1 MQNIKKYSG
10 LTILILLVLIKIQ
23 DSNFVKR
30 IENISYD
37 AFQTIF
43 IEKSTYEDVVI
54 VDIDEK
60 SIGEI
65 GQFPWRRDVFAK
77 LIDKLNSYNAAV
89 ISFDIFFSEDDRQN
103 PKKILN
109 EFNIDNE
116 DVIDSDQL
124 LLESIKSSNVV
135 LSVLGD
141 VSQYKKDNQ
150 SKPKTN
156 IISRGSDASNFTYF
170 FKNKITSLE
179 KFNDVAK
186 GIGTISYL
194 DSQDGVL
201 RSIPMF
207 LKIDNDL
214 WPALSLESLRVFHN
228 HKNILI
234 NADETGI
241 NEIKTRKYQIKTDP
255 NTLVF
260 INFKKFNKENYIPAV
275 DVIEGKINEDR
286 LKNKIVLI
294 GSSAQGLFDFV
305 KIPNGNVIPGVETHA
320 HLIENIVNNDFIIK
334 DLSTKI
340 IENIL
345 LLISLII
352 VLIIPNKIKPKFSI
366 VFFISLVIILLLFS
380 SLVYQF
386 NYFVDVFFI
395 ILSSA
400 VLFLTTLYLRYL
412 KENEIAIDNE
422 KKQIVL
428 KQEREIAGEVQK
440 KLFPA
445 EFSNK
450 DLIFANNVPAKDVSG
465 DYYDFISM
473 NENEIYFTLADVSG
487 KGVKAGI
494 LMANAAAVFR
504 SMAKLEKPVSTI
516 AKFVNNQV
524 ADSSYQGMF
533 ITAVIGK
540 FNLKDKN
547 IEYINLG
554 HEPIMIFDKDYKF
567 EYLKSTLPPLG
578 LMNMDDDGFFQTSKI
593 NINNKNLM
601 IYTDGVTEGYLEDGS
616 ELEVKGLEKEL
627 KENKLVKTTEII
639 NHISQLLTKR
649 NKPLRDDVT
658 CLIISG
664 HQN

>member
-10 LTILILLVLIKIQ
+10 LSILILLILIKIQ
-23 DSNFVKR
+23 DGNFVKR

-37 AFQTIF
+37 AFQSIF
-43 IEKSTYEDVVI
+43 IEKSTFEDVVI

-65 GQFPWRRDVFAK
+65 GQFPWRRDIFAK
-77 LIDKLNSYNAAV
+77 LIDKLNSYNTAV
-89 ISFDIFFSEDDRQN
+89 ISFDIFFSEDDKQN

-109 EFNIDNE
+109 EFNLDIE
-116 DVIDSDQL
+116 DVVDSDQL

-156 IISRGSDASNFTYF
+156 VISRGSDASNFTYF

-260 INFKKFNKENYIPAV
+260 INFKEFNKQNYIPAV

-305 KIPNGNVIPGVETHA
+305 KIPNGNVVPGVETHA

-366 VFFISLVIILLLFS
+366 VFFISLIIILLLFS
-380 SLVYQF
+380 SIVYQF

-400 VLFLTTLYLRYL
+400 VLFLATLYLRYL
-412 KENEIAIDNE
+412 KENEIALDNE
-422 KKQIVL
+422 KKQIIL

-473 NENEIYFTLADVSG
+473 SEDEIYFTLADVSG

-540 FNLKDKN
+540 FNLKEKT

-554 HEPIMIFDKDYKF
+554 HEPIMIFDKDYNF

-627 KENKLVKTTEII
+627 KENKLIKTTEII
-639 NHISQLLTKR
+639 SHISQLLTKR

>member
-1 MQNIKKYSG
+1 MHNIKKYFG
-10 LTILILLVLIKIQ
+10 LIILVLLVLTKIH

-37 AFQTIF
+37 TFQSIF
-43 IEKSTYEDVVI
+43 IKKSTFEDVVI

-60 SIGEI
+60 SIDVI
-65 GQFPWRRDVFAK
+65 GQFPWRRDIFAN
-77 LIDKLNSYNAAV
+77 LINKLNLNKVAV

-109 EFNIDNE
+109 EFNLNNE
-116 DVIDSDQL
+116 EVIDSDQL
-124 LLESIKSSNVV
+124 FLESIKSSNVV

-141 VSQYKKDNQ
+141 VSDYKKDNQ

-156 IISRGSDASNFTYF
+156 IIARGSDVSKFTYF

-179 KFNDVAK
+179 KFNDAAK
-186 GIGTISYL
+186 GIGNISYL

-201 RSIPMF
+201 RSIPML

-214 WPALSLESLRVFHN
+214 WPSLSLETLRVFHN
-228 HKNILI
+228 HKNILV
-234 NADETGI
+234 NADDNGI

-260 INFKKFNKENYIPAV
+260 VNYKKFNKQNYISAV

-286 LKNKIVLI
+286 LKDKIVLI

-305 KIPNGNVIPGVETHA
+305 KIPNGKVIPGVETHA

-334 DLSTKI
+334 NLSTKI
-340 IENIL
+340 IENVL
-345 LLISLII
+345 LLLSLIIVLMIPNKINPKFSIIFYVSLII
-352 VLIIPNKIKPKFSI
+352 VLISFSSI
-366 VFFISLVIILLLFS
+366 V
-380 SLVYQF
+380 YKF
-386 NYFVDVFFI
+386 NYFIDVLFT

-400 VLFLTTLYLRYL
+400 ILFITTLYFRYL
-412 KENEIAIDNE
+412 KENKIALDNE

-440 KLFPA
+440 KLFPR

-465 DYYDFISM
+465 DYYDFIST
-473 NENEIYFTLADVSG
+473 NDDEIYFTLADVSG

-504 SMAKLEKPVSTI
+504 SMAKLDKSVSTI

-540 FNLKDKN
+540 FNLKDKS

-554 HEPIMIFDKDYKF
+554 HEPIMIFDKNYNF
-567 EYLKSTLPPLG
+567 EYLKANLPPLG
-578 LMNMDDDGFFQTSKI
+578 LMKMNNDDFFKTNKI

-616 ELEVKGLEKEL
+616 ELEVSGLEKEL
-627 KENKLVKTTEII
+627 KENKLIKTTEII
-639 NHISQLLTKR
+639 NHISQLLTKK
-649 NKPLRDDVT
+649 NKPLRDDIT

>member
-1 MQNIKKYSG
+1 MHNIKKYFG
-10 LTILILLVLIKIQ
+10 LIILVLLVLIKIH

-37 AFQTIF
+37 TFQSIF
-43 IEKSTYEDVVI
+43 IKKSTFEDVVI

-60 SIGEI
+60 SIDVI
-65 GQFPWRRDVFAK
+65 GQFPWRRDIFAK
-77 LIDKLNSYNAAV
+77 LINKLNLNKVAV

-109 EFNIDNE
+109 EFNLNNE
-116 DVIDSDQL
+116 EVIDSDQL
-124 LLESIKSSNVV
+124 FLESIKSSNVV

-141 VSQYKKDNQ
+141 VSDYKKDNQ

-156 IISRGSDASNFTYF
+156 IIARGSDVSKFTYF

-179 KFNDVAK
+179 KFNDAAK
-186 GIGTISYL
+186 GIGNISYL

-201 RSIPMF
+201 RSIPML

-214 WPALSLESLRVFHN
+214 WPSLSLETLRVFHN
-228 HKNILI
+228 HKNILV
-234 NADETGI
+234 NADVNGI

-260 INFKKFNKENYIPAV
+260 VNYKKFNKQNYISAV

-286 LKNKIVLI
+286 LKDKIVLI

-305 KIPNGNVIPGVETHA
+305 KIPNGKVIPGVETHA

-334 DLSTKI
+334 NLSTKI
-340 IENIL
+340 IENVL
-345 LLISLII
+345 LLLSLIIVLMIPNKINPKFSIIFYVSLII
-352 VLIIPNKIKPKFSI
+352 VLI
-366 VFFISLVIILLLFS
+366 LFS
-380 SLVYQF
+380 SIVYQF
-386 NYFVDVFFI
+386 NYFIDVLFT

-400 VLFLTTLYLRYL
+400 ILFITTLYFRYL
-412 KENEIAIDNE
+412 KENKIALDNE

-440 KLFPA
+440 KLFPR

-465 DYYDFISM
+465 DYYDFIST
-473 NENEIYFTLADVSG
+473 NDDEIYFTLADVSG

-504 SMAKLEKPVSTI
+504 SMAKLDKPVSTI

-540 FNLKDKN
+540 FNLKDKS

-554 HEPIMIFDKDYKF
+554 HEPIMIFDKNYNF
-567 EYLKSTLPPLG
+567 EYLKANLPPLG
-578 LMNMDDDGFFQTSKI
+578 LMKMNNDNFFKTNKI

-616 ELEVKGLEKEL
+616 ELEVSGLEKEL
-627 KENKLVKTTEII
+627 KENKLIKTTEII
-639 NHISQLLTKR
+639 NHIGQLLTKK
-649 NKPLRDDVT
+649 NKPLRDDIT